1 MQVSET
7 LSDGLKRELKVVVS
21 AEELGGRLDRRLN
34 ELKSRVRLNGFRP
47 GKVPTAHL
55 KKVYGKSAMAEIVE
69 TLVADTTRQALS
81 DRGEK
86 AAARPKIDMTEDEAE
101 ANKILSGEADLVFT
115 MAYEVIPEFE
125 VAEFKGIK
133 IEREVADIPEEDV
146 QARLNEIGEST
157 RSFETVDRK
166 AKDGDRITM
175 SYVGKVDGE
184 AFEGGSDENAAL
196 VIGSNRFI
204 PGFEEQ
210 LAGVKAGDEKA
221 IEVKFPDDYPAEQL
235 AGKAATF
242 DIVVKEVAEPGE
254 IVFDDAF
261 AERLGQ
267 ESMDALRETV
277 KKQIGTQYEFAS
289 RQKVKR
295 QLLDALDEM
304 HTFPLPEGLV
314 EQEFDNVWRQVMH
327 DVEHHG
333 QSFEDQGTTEEEARK
348 EYREIAERRVRL
360 GLVLSRIGEQ
370 AEVEVSD
377 DELQRALYE
386 QVRGYPGQEQQVM
399 EYYRNN
405 PEAIQALRAPIF
417 EEKTVDYILELCEVT
432 EKKVSKDELLADEEE
447 DGHDHAHGHDHDH
460 DHDHDH

>member
-7 LSDGLKRELKVVVS
+7 LSDGLKRELKVVVPAS
-21 AEELGGRLDRRLN
+21 ELDGRLDVRLQ
-34 ELKSRVRLNGFRP
+34 ELKSRVRINGFRP

-86 AAARPKIDMTEDEAE
+86 AAARPKIDMTEDETE
-101 ANKILSGEADLVFT
+101 ANKILAGEADLVFT

-125 VAEFKGIK
+125 VADFKGIK
-133 IEREVADIPEEDV
+133 IEREVADIPEEDI
-146 QARLNEIGEST
+146 QERLNEIGQSS
-157 RSFETVDRK
+157 RSYEPVERA
-166 AKDGDRITM
+166 AKEDDRITM

-184 AFEGGSDENAAL
+184 AFEGGSDENATL

-210 LAGVKAGDEKA
+210 LTGVKPGDEKV
-221 IEVKFPDDYPAEQL
+221 IEVTFPDDYPAEHL

-261 AERLGQ
+261 AERLGL
-267 ESMDALRETV
+267 ESMEKLRETV
-277 KKQIGTQYEFAS
+277 TKQIETQFEFAS

-295 QLLDALDEM
+295 QLLDALDEK
-304 HTFPLPEGLV
+304 HDFPLPESLV
-314 EQEFDNVWRQVMH
+314 EQEFENVWRQVMH

-333 QSFEDQGTTEEEARK
+333 KSFEDQGTTEEEARK

-360 GLVLSRIGEQ
+360 GLVLSRIGEE
-370 AEVEVSD
+370 AEVEVTE

-399 EYYRNN
+399 DYYRNN
-405 PEAIQALRAPIF
+405 PEAVQALRAPIF
-417 EEKTVDYILELCEVT
+417 EEKTVDYILELSDVT
-432 EKKVSKDELLADEEE
+432 EKKVSKDELLAEE
-447 DGHDHAHGHDHDH
+447 DDDDHHDHDH
-460 DHDHDH
+460 